1 MKRPRLTLSLFNPR
15 RRLRDRLLAAM
26 LVVALV
32 PAAAFFVLVAI
43 DLHGITQSTI
53 TGAVNGLVKNQENT
67 FQTELVGTASTE
79 INGNLQALQAKMVG
93 LAAALAT
100 ATTKVAAPTPSP
112 GAAGAGTSGSPTA
125 KASPTATSS
134 PTVTASPAP
143 SVNPAPTSTPAATND
158 LAYSEVG
165 DGVWEVTNFSS
176 PAAELLVGTTSGSE
190 SVQTRAEQ
198 LANLSP
204 FADKQLADVAK
215 VGSSV
220 DAVWIMDQTDNAVW
234 VSPGDVPVPQVQ
246 GLAGNPQ
253 GIPTRLLIGLGSST
267 PPPQT
272 PAAAIQASWTVPYEN
287 LLQGNR
293 WVVTVYA
300 QVGEGLVVGAD
311 VPLAQFASQISD
323 APSETGS
330 YPLLLG
336 HNASSWNQVIAG
348 SDTGKDFPGSLQV
361 GGQLPRPVG
370 KDGSNLLAALKAA
383 ETGDAGIPPIDETVG
398 GVERLF
404 FVAPV
409 TTLSSDGWILV
420 DSAPKA
426 FFEPNKNALSLAIS
440 QKFNSIVQGA
450 IWIVAILLLVSFLLA
465 TLLSRFMVAPVRAL
479 TASAERLAKGHT
491 DERVPSQGRDEVG
504 DLADSLERMRREL
517 NASREV
523 ILAASR
529 ELEQK
534 VAIRTAE
541 LSVRNEELLAL
552 NELAGSLTR
561 SLDPEAILAG
571 ALEAVRAVLPTTAG
585 RGFRIGR
592 DGLMASR
599 AEADDLS
606 PQLEAVA
613 VGAIT
618 GNQLITRADGDGVL
632 IGLPMGT
639 GAGPLGALGLRATV
653 APGAEMTAL
662 LMAIGNQVGLALST
676 ARLSDE
682 GREMAVLEERARL
695 AREIHDTLAQQLTG
709 IVIQLEAAQALVSR
723 NPERSLPALASAQ
736 ELARSALAEARRSVW
751 DLRPAPLSS
760 TGLVAAAESEVER
773 FRRRTGIAARL
784 RAEHMAPPPALRPQ
798 SEVTLLRITQQAL
811 ANIAAHS
818 GASRVTVRLR
828 NLGDHVELTVK
839 DNGHGFDTSDLP
851 LGSFGIVGMAER
863 ARIAGG
869 SFQVESVPGRGT
881 TITVDLP
888 VAAEAGT
895 GGAPPKAA
903 VPV

>member
-32 PAAAFFVLVAI
+32 PAGAFFVLTAV
-43 DLHGITQSTI
+43 DLHGITQSTVN
-53 TGAVNGLVKNQENT
+53 GAVNGLVSHQENA
-67 FQTELVGTASTE
+67 FQTDLGV
-79 INGNLQALQAKMVG
+79 
-93 LAAALAT
+93 T
-100 ATTKVAAPTPSP
+100 ATTDINGILQSLQARVDALASALAATTTKAATPTPSP
-112 GAAGAGTSGSPTA
+112 GAAGAGTSGSPT
-125 KASPTATSS
+125 P
-134 PTVTASPAP
+134 TASPAP
-143 SVNPAPTSTPAATND
+143 TAGSAPASTGAPTTDFQNQ
-158 LAYSEVG
+158 EVG
-165 DGVWEVTNFSS
+165 DGVYEITSVSS
-176 PAAELLVGTTSGSE
+176 QTAELLVGSTGTNEGVS
-190 SVQTRAEQ
+190 TRAATLADLSDFATQQ
-198 LANLSP
+198 LAK
-204 FADKQLADVAK
+204 FKEE
-215 VGSSV
+215 VGPSI
-220 DAVWIMDQTDNAVW
+220 DAVWIMDPTNNAVW
-234 VSPGDVPVPQVQ
+234 VSPGDISVPQTE

-253 GIPTRLLIGLGSST
+253 GVGLSLLTGFSDSSSV
-267 PPPQT
+267 PQT
-272 PAAAIQASWTVPYEN
+272 PAPSPAPSIQASWTLPYQNPLRNE
-287 LLQGNR
+287 
-293 WVVTVYA
+293 WEVTVYA
-300 QVGEGLVVGAD
+300 LDGGHLLVGAD
-311 VPLAQFASQISD
+311 VPLAQFAPLISE
-323 APSETGS
+323 APAPTGS
-330 YPLLLG
+330 YQLLL
-336 HNASSWNQVIAG
+336 SSGNQVIAASVSG
-348 SDTGKDFPGSLQV
+348 TGKDFTKSLQV
-361 GGQLPRPVG
+361 GSQLPRPAG
-370 KDGSNLLAALKAA
+370 KEGPGLLAALKAA
-383 ETGDAGIPPIDETVG
+383 ENGETVLDPLDSTVG
-398 GVERLF
+398 GVDRLF

-409 TTLSSDGWILV
+409 TYPGWILV
-420 DSAPKA
+420 DSAPKSY
-426 FFEPNKNALSLAIS
+426 FEPNQNALEQGIS
-440 QKFNSIVQGA
+440 QKLNSIVQGA
-450 IWIVAILLLVSFLLA
+450 AWIVVLLLLVSFVLA
-465 TLLSRFMVAPVRAL
+465 TVLSRFVVAPVRAL
-479 TASAERLAKGHT
+479 TVSAERLAKGHT
-491 DERVPSQGRDEVG
+491 DETVPPQGRDEVG
-504 DLADSLERMRREL
+504 DLADSLERMRREI

-534 VAIRTAE
+534 VARRTAE

-571 ALEAVRAVLPTTAG
+571 ALDAVRAVLPTTAG

-592 DGLMASR
+592 EGLTASR
-599 AEADDLS
+599 AEGDDSS

-613 VGAIT
+613 VAAIT
-618 GNQLITRADGDGVL
+618 GNQLVTRPDGDGVL

-653 APGAEMTAL
+653 APGPEMTAL

-723 NPERSLPALASAQ
+723 DPDRSLPALASAQ

-760 TGLVAAAESEVER
+760 TGLVAAAENEVER
-773 FRRRTGIAARL
+773 FRHRTGIAARL
-784 RAEHMAPPPALRPQ
+784 RAEHMVPPPALRPQ

-828 NLGDHVELTVK
+828 NLGDHVELTVR
-839 DNGHGFDTSDLP
+839 DNGHGFDTSALP
-851 LGSFGIVGMAER
+851 VGSFGIVGMAER
-863 ARIAGG
+863 VRIAGG
-869 SFQVESVPGRGT
+869 TFQVESVPSRGT

-888 VAAEAGT
+888 VATDAGK
-895 GGAPPKAA
+895 GGATSTTA